1 MRYVRGL
8 PYSKVVAASL
18 VLVFDVVLVVVAVTT
33 FLGAGPSPT
42 ATSTSTRHGIVPVTT
57 TKLASSRASSPEYHP
72 LRVAPPETAV
82 ERTVNQALNQNL
94 GSKVLDL
101 LGSSVFPAPAT
112 SAPYRCIEA
121 ADSAS
126 ASLFA
131 TAFTQELLDVDFATS
146 SRQQLLAWANDNNAP
161 FSFGDL
167 PSALSTKVLCVSLT
181 TGPSLVPSATEWNVL
196 ATSRTSWS
204 VSGLVVS
211 VNPTWT
217 QALSAGWEPVD
228 PLMEIDDVSGS
239 LTVSTPGHVPVVES
253 ITFAL
258 TLGGASLHPGYGAV
272 ALDDWTV
279 N

>member
-1 MRYVRGL
+1 M
-8 PYSKVVAASL
+8 PQSKVVAASL
-18 VLVFDVVLVVVAVTT
+18 VVVIDLVLVVVAVTT
-33 FLGAGPSPT
+33 FLGAGSSPI
-42 ATSTSTRHGIVPVTT
+42 ATSMSTRHGTSRVT
-57 TKLASSRASSPEYHP
+57 TKLASSRTSSPEYHP
-72 LRVAPPETAV
+72 LRLAPPETAV
-82 ERTVNQALNQNL
+82 ERTVNQALSQNL
-94 GSKVLDL
+94 SPAVLDL

-112 SAPYRCIEA
+112 SAPFRGVDA

-126 ASLFA
+126 ASLYA

-167 PSALSTKVLCVSLT
+167 PSALSTRVLCVSLT
-181 TGPSLVPSATEWNVL
+181 TGPSPVPSATEWNVL
-196 ATSRTSWS
+196 AASRTSWS

-239 LTVSTPGHVPVVES
+239 LTVSTPGHVPIVES

-258 TLGGASLHPGYGAV
+258 TLGGASLHSGYGAV

>member
-1 MRYVRGL
+1 M
-8 PYSKVVAASL
+8 PQSKVVAASL
-18 VLVFDVVLVVVAVTT
+18 VVVIDLVLVVVAVTT
-33 FLGAGPSPT
+33 FLGAGSSPT
-42 ATSTSTRHGIVPVTT
+42 ATAMSTRHGTSRVT
-57 TKLASSRASSPEYHP
+57 TKLASSRTSTPEYHP

-82 ERTVNQALNQNL
+82 ERTVNQALSQNL

-112 SAPYRCIEA
+112 SAPFRGIEV

-131 TAFTQELLDVDFATS
+131 TAFTQELLDVNFATS

-181 TGPSLVPSATEWNVL
+181 TGPSPVPSATEWNVL
-196 ATSRTSWS
+196 AASRTSWS

-211 VNPTWT
+211 VNPAWT

-228 PLMEIDDVSGS
+228 PLMEIDDVSGI
-239 LTVSTPGHVPVVES
+239 LTVSTPGYVPVVES

-279 N
+279 D